1 MAAAYRL
8 LGQSMEALM
17 MDNPNSA
24 LRDNLLETISQFIE
38 APPTRPK
45 GLPASFIDGL
55 DRVAKKSL
63 KKDDEC
69 PICGISFL
77 EGQLEL
83 QVSMHY

>member
-17 MDNPNSA
+17 MDNPNST

-55 DRVAKKSL
+55 DRVPKKSL

-69 PICGISFL
+69 PICGIPFL
-77 EGQLEL
+77 EGQLWL
-83 QVSMHY
+83 QVSVYY